1 MPWKECSVTQER
13 LRFVARLLDGEGM
26 SEVCRDFGIS
36 RKTGYKIF
44 NRYRDQGLEA
54 LTDRSRRPV
63 RYANRLPD
71 QVERLIVDLKR
82 DKPHWGARKIRELLV
97 RKLAGDVRLP
107 ARSTVHAVLDRH
119 GLVNRARI
127 RRNRANGTP
136 LSAGANPNDLWCAD
150 FKGEFKLGNGRYCYP
165 LTVSD
170 HAARYLLLCEA
181 FESTREAPVIAAFQR
196 LFRDR
201 GLPVAIRSDNGLPFA
216 SPNGLYNL
224 SRLSVWWLRLGIAIE
239 RIKPGHPQQNG
250 RHERMH
256 LTLKKEATRPPGLN
270 SLQQQARFD
279 AFVREFNAERPHEA
293 LAMRCPAEFYTA
305 SPRPYDGLPEL
316 QYPWHDRDIL
326 VTACGRICMHRK
338 KINISTVLAGQKL
351 GIREVDDGIW
361 LVSFMHYDLALL
373 WQILGGAGFPN
384 QFFCDSW
391 VVGFWRGR
399 PWLPERWIGG
409 MSLGVGSSRFWLAWA
424 TRRGDR
430 CVRSTCRV

>member
-1 MPWKECSVTQER
+1 MPWRDCSVTEER
-13 LRFVARLLDGEGM
+13 LRFVARLLEGEGM
-26 SEVCRDFGIS
+26 SEVCREFGIS

-44 NRYRDQGLEA
+44 SRYKEDGLDA
-54 LTDRSRRPV
+54 LCDRSRRPV
-63 RYANRLPD
+63 RYANQLPD
-71 QVERLIVDLKR
+71 QVERLIVNLKH

-97 RKLAGDVRLP
+97 RKLAGEVRLP
-107 ARSTVHAVLDRH
+107 AKSTVHAVLDRH
-119 GLVNRARI
+119 GLIKPARQ

-136 LSAGANPNDLWCAD
+136 LSAGAAPNALWCAD

-170 HAARYLLLCEA
+170 HASRYLLLCEA
-181 FESTREAPVIAAFQR
+181 FESTREVPVIAAFQQ
-196 LFRDR
+196 LFRER

-224 SRLSVWWLRLGIAIE
+224 SRLAVWWLRLGIAIE
-239 RIKPGHPQQNG
+239 RIKPGRPQQNG

-270 SLQQQARFD
+270 TLQQQARFN

-293 LAMRCPAEFYTA
+293 LAMRCPAELYTA
-305 SPRPYDGLPEL
+305 SPRLYAGLPEL

-351 GIREVDDGIW
+351 GIKEVDDGIW
-361 LVSFMHYDLALL
+361 LVSFMQYDLGYIDLEQRTL
-373 WQILGGAGFPN
+373 QTIDNPFGTRLSP
-384 QFFCDSW
+384 
-391 VVGFWRGR
+391 
-399 PWLPERWIGG
+399 
-409 MSLGVGSSRFWLAWA
+409 MS
-424 TRRGDR
+424 
-430 CVRSTCRV
+430 

>member
-63 RYANRLPD
+63 RYANQLPD

-107 ARSTVHAVLDRH
+107 AKSTVHAVLDRH

-361 LVSFMHYDLALL
+361 LVSFMHYDLGYIDLEQRTL
-373 WQILGGAGFPN
+373 QTIDNPFGTRLSP
-384 QFFCDSW
+384 
-391 VVGFWRGR
+391 
-399 PWLPERWIGG
+399 
-409 MSLGVGSSRFWLAWA
+409 MS
-424 TRRGDR
+424 
-430 CVRSTCRV
+430 